1 MAKAQTRR
9 GNHEGS
15 IVKRSDG
22 RFQASIMFESKR
34 IYYYNIKRTE
44 CVKWLTDMRTRIRQG
59 MPVSDSNM
67 TLCEWI
73 EHYISTYCVGFVR
86 SSTLQN
92 YISYSQRHIQPNKL
106 AKVKLTNLNA
116 DQIQVFMNDLQR
128 YDGAGELSAHT
139 QRNIW
144 LFLSSALT
152 AAENSGLIFRNPA
165 KAVKLKKGDKKERP
179 YLSDDDVRKLIQA
192 GQGHPWQI
200 GIIILAHGLR
210 ISEML
215 ALRHSSIVEADGI
228 MCFDVKDAVKREL
241 QQTSDQNRNKT
252 ILRLSEPKTKSSIR
266 LVPII
271 PTAVDIVKKH
281 IECQREQANCSFGC
295 YETDPFL
302 VGSSAL
308 GTMVSPDNFRKWFRQ
323 CVEKAGLS
331 RDVTPH
337 ALRHYAART
346 MVRSGSPA
354 AAARVLGHSS
364 AQTTLNHYVS
374 ENLAEAAKAIECIN
388 SLT

>member
-15 IVKRSDG
+15 IVKRADG

-59 MPVSDSNM
+59 MPVSDSNL
-67 TLCEWI
+67 TLGEWI

-106 AKVKLTNLNA
+106 AKVKLTNQNA

-144 LFLSSALT
+144 LFLSSTLT

-165 KAVKLKKGDKKERP
+165 KGVKLKKGDKKERP

-192 GQGHPWQI
+192 GQGHP
-200 GIIILAHGLR
+200 
-210 ISEML
+210 
-215 ALRHSSIVEADGI
+215 
-228 MCFDVKDAVKREL
+228 
-241 QQTSDQNRNKT
+241 
-252 ILRLSEPKTKSSIR
+252 
-266 LVPII
+266 
-271 PTAVDIVKKH
+271 
-281 IECQREQANCSFGC
+281 
-295 YETDPFL
+295 
-302 VGSSAL
+302 
-308 GTMVSPDNFRKWFRQ
+308 
-323 CVEKAGLS
+323 
-331 RDVTPH
+331 
-337 ALRHYAART
+337 
-346 MVRSGSPA
+346 
-354 AAARVLGHSS
+354 
-364 AQTTLNHYVS
+364 
-374 ENLAEAAKAIECIN
+374 
-388 SLT
+388 